1 MPYDSIT
8 DRNDAVALIPEE
20 VSREIIKGVADKS
33 VALSLMKQ
41 VPMSRKLYRMPVL
54 SALPTAYFVS
64 GDTGL
69 KQTADLAWQNKYL
82 TAEELAV
89 IVPVPEAVI
98 DDADYDIWGEA
109 RPLLEEAIA
118 SALDAAVLF
127 GTNKPA
133 SWAESVEDF
142 AAAASNAFVR
152 GSVAGQDLAEDINAV
167 MALVEADGYDV
178 TGFVARKA
186 LKASLRGL
194 RSATE
199 KLPIF
204 SPSLTAGTPGAL
216 YGEPIEYVKNNSA
229 WDSAR
234 ADLLAGDWSKGII
247 GVRQDFTFKHL
258 DQAVITDASGNIV
271 YNLAQQDMVAM
282 RVVARYAWQVANP
295 VNRANTTEATRSPF
309 AVLRP
314 TGFV

>member
-1 MPYDSIT
+1 MPYNSIT
-8 DRNDAVALIPEE
+8 DRTDALALIPEE
-20 VSREIIKGVADKS
+20 VSRAIIQGVADKS
-33 VALSLMKQ
+33 VALSLMRQ
-41 VPMSRKLYRMPVL
+41 VKMSRKLTRMPVL

-69 KQTADLAWQNKYL
+69 KQTTELAWQNKYL
-82 TAEELAV
+82 TAEEIAV

-98 DDADYDIWGEA
+98 DDADYDIWAEA
-109 RPLLEEAIA
+109 GPLLEEAVA
-118 SALDAAVLF
+118 SALDAAILF

-133 SWAESVEDF
+133 SWADSVEDF
-142 AAAASNAFVR
+142 AAAAGSTIVR
-152 GSVAGQDLAEDINAV
+152 GAVVGQDLAEDINQV
-167 MALVEADGYDV
+167 MALVEADGFDV
-178 TGFVARKA
+178 NGFAARKA

-199 KLPIF
+199 KIPIF
-204 SPSLTAGTPGAL
+204 SPSLVAGTPSTL
-216 YGEPIEYVKNNSA
+216 YGEPIEYVKNSSA
-229 WDSAR
+229 WDAAR

-247 GVRQDFTFKHL
+247 GVRQDFTFKLL
-258 DQAVITDASGNIV
+258 DQAVITDNTGAVI

-295 VNRANTTEATRSPF
+295 VTRANQTESTRSPF